1 MLQVSQTLRIKGT
14 LYHHF
19 KSKEDLMDALIERQT
34 ANLLLAA
41 KQIAEDQ
48 HIPVKERIVRTILAL
63 HMDTEQPD
71 GQKMMEQIHKPQ
83 NTLMHQKTKKILL
96 QGIPSIMADIVRD
109 GTLQGI
115 FKTLYPLECMEMA
128 LCYLDVMLDDDVF
141 DLTED

>member
-1 MLQVSQTLRIKGT
+1 
-14 LYHHF
+14 
-19 KSKEDLMDALIERQT
+19 MDALIERQT